1 MDALT
6 FDALKTAA
14 LALLALFGAVATI
27 AKGLEAIRG
36 FRKPRVDLDET
47 TARIL
52 AEHDKKLDNDKRRL
66 DGHEAQL
73 GETRDMN
80 KILCV
85 SMKAL
90 LSHEINGNSVD
101 KLRTANDQL
110 DTYLIG
116 IGVGK

>member
-1 MDALT
+1 MLV
-6 FDALKTAA
+6 
-14 LALLALFGAVATI
+14 LLAILGGVVTVG
-27 AKGLEAIRG
+27 KGIETIRG
-36 FRKPRVDLDET
+36 WFKPR
-47 TARIL
+47 A
-52 AEHDKKLDNDKRRL
+52 DKDANLQQQITDHQKMLDNDKRRI
-66 DGHEAQL
+66 DAHEAQL

>member
-1 MDALT
+1 VDALT

-14 LALLALFGAVATI
+14 LTLLAVFGAVATI
-27 AKGLEAIRG
+27 SKGLEAIRG
-36 FRKPRVDLDET
+36 FRKPRVELDEN
-47 TARIL
+47 TARTL
-52 AEHDKKLDNDKRRL
+52 AEHQRMFDNDKRRL
-66 DGHEAQL
+66 DGHEMQL
-73 GETRDMN
+73 GELR
-80 KILCV
+80 KLSQVQCV
-85 SMKAL
+85 AMKAL